1 MFETRTN
8 RFKMIVILRIAAGIL
23 LVGVVFWA
31 INSAITWIGHS
42 IRNYRISKNKPDP
55 TQEQRRNKKIENKK
69 KLKKLVIIY
78 LSLCAALILII
89 ISADMYF

>member
-1 MFETRTN
+1 MFGIRTN

-23 LVGVVFWA
+23 LAGVVFWT

-55 TQEQRRNKKIENKK
+55 TQEDLRNKKIENKK